1 MLLLV
6 PNGLVSLTKHMILK
20 RRVLKTKACLLL
32 NVTSASCV
40 APVPCFRR
48 VQLQFARVP
57 GWFQGRR
64 SSFGKVTEIETHRAW
79 RNAFPS
85 STKRTAHQRRQID
98 RNSFARMEIVTTSC
112 IPDMGFC
119 AKKISLGGL
128 RGNFSRYI
136 FLLSHDS
143 ASQDTK
149 EPSLFRPHSS
159 DPRRALQSEARSHPM
174 VEEPQQAAE

>member
-1 MLLLV
+1 MLASQC
-6 PNGLVSLTKHMILK
+6 NKCILCCS
-20 RRVLKTKACLLL
+20 RSMLPQGARITVCQSSRV
-32 NVTSASCV
+32 
-40 APVPCFRR
+40 
-48 VQLQFARVP
+48 VP
-57 GWFQGRR
+57 GPR
-64 SSFGKVTEIETHRAW
+64 SPFKFWEGHPTEIESHRAW

-112 IPDMGFC
+112 IADMGFC

-136 FLLSHDS
+136 FMLSHDS

-149 EPSLFRPHSS
+149 EPSLFRPYSS